1 MKKHLFFSIKTGFFL
16 ILTLLVGCGTL
27 EETAL
32 RYNLN
37 IAQIQNLK
45 KENKVNSQV
54 YLKGKVQS
62 IAPLLD
68 VGAYQITDGTG
79 NIWVFTNNKLPIPG
93 EEMTIKGRVN
103 YQSVAPEGMGRD
115 VGDFY
120 VEELERIELEDEET
134 K

>member
-1 MKKHLFFSIKTGFFL
+1 MKKKIFVTLKICLFLALTFSIS
-16 ILTLLVGCGTL
+16 CGNL

-37 IAQIQNLK
+37 VAKIENLK
-45 KENKVNSQV
+45 KQNKINSQI

-62 IAPLLD
+62 IAPFIEM
-68 VGAYQITDGTG
+68 GAYEIADGTDS
-79 NIWVFTNNKLPIPG
+79 IWVFTTNTLPVPG
-93 EEMTIKGRVN
+93 EEITIKGKVN
-103 YQSVAPEGMGRD
+103 YQSVTPKGMSGD

-120 VEELERIELEDEET
+120 VEELERVELDDDET

>member
-1 MKKHLFFSIKTGFFL
+1 MKLPLVSKIGFFL
-16 ILTLLVGCGTL
+16 ILTLLVSCGSL

-37 IAQIQNLK
+37 VAQIKNLK
-45 KENKVNSQV
+45 KENKINSQV

-62 IAPLLD
+62 VAPLLD
-68 VGAYQITDGTG
+68 VGAYEITDGTG
-79 NIWVFTNNKLPIPG
+79 NIWVFTTNKLPMPG

-103 YQSVAPEGMGRD
+103 YQSVAPEGVGRD

-120 VEELERIELEDEET
+120 VEELERMQLEDEET

>member
-1 MKKHLFFSIKTGFFL
+1 MKRALVDKNKIRIIL
-16 ILTLLVGCGTL
+16 ILTLLVSCGNL

-37 IAQIQNLK
+37 VAKIENLK
-45 KENKVNSQV
+45 KQNKINSQT

-62 IAPLLD
+62 VAPFLEM
-68 VGAYQITDGTG
+68 GAYEIADGTDS
-79 NIWVFTNNKLPIPG
+79 IWVFTTNTLPIPG
-93 EEMTIKGRVN
+93 EEITIKGKVN
-103 YQSVAPEGMGRD
+103 YQSVTPKGMSGD

-120 VEELERIELEDEET
+120 VEELERIELEDDET